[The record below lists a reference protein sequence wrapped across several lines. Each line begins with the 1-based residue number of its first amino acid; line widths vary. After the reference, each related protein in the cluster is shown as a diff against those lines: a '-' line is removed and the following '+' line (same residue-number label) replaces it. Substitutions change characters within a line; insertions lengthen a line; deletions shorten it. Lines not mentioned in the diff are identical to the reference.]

1 MDADRIKEIQEQTAY
16 PESVSV
22 QQALLKVW
30 NETEQEQLRIAA
42 VSSRAFEYRV
52 IDHDM
57 FDEDEIQTIN
67 SMGSK
72 GWEIIRILEPMK
84 WLNSDGMFV
93 RIYYKREKQS

>member
-1 MDADRIKEIQEQTAY
+1 MSKL
-16 PESVSV
+16 
-22 QQALLKVW
+22 QQKPQS
-30 NETEQEQLRIAA
+30 NIGT
-42 VSSRAFEYRV
+42 VSSRTFEYRV

-57 FDEDEIQTIN
+57 FDENEIQTMN

>member
-1 MDADRIKEIQEQTAY
+1 MENKINNTEKPQHDAKL
-16 PESVSV
+16 P
-22 QQALLKVW
+22 
-30 NETEQEQLRIAA
+30 
-42 VSSRAFEYRV
+42 VSSRTFEYRV

-57 FDEDEIQTIN
+57 FDEDEIRTMN